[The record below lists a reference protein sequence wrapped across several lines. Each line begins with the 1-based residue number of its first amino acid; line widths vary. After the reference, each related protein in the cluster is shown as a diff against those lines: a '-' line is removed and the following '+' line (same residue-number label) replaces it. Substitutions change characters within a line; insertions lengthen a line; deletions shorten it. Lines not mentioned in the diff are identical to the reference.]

1 MKITVGKAANEG
13 GIMVIVQGVAAVVLV
28 MVIVVIMTADE
39 MTLRGRDTAIGT
51 SNTGSI
57 KKAEVVCRL
66 LWR

>member
-1 MKITVGKAANEG
+1 
-13 GIMVIVQGVAAVVLV
+13 MVIVQGVAAVVLV
-28 MVIVVIMTADE
+28 MVIVVIMTAGE
-39 MTLRGRDTAIGT
+39 MTLRGRDTAIVT